1 MRPIPALLCLSYFA
15 AVTPAQQA
23 IPLANPGFEADFA
36 HPNTW
41 SIVIPSGWTLYD
53 PSFIVDQN
61 PDSVGVLNPAGST
74 YFPAGAPEGSNVCLL
89 FFSGDIGMGA
99 AGVQQTLAHQVLANT
114 RYELQVQ
121 VGNIDSGTAAP
132 PLDIYGYFEL
142 RGFPGYA
149 VQLLAGGT
157 VVAQD
162 FNSLAATLGEGQFAP
177 TTVVYASPASGPAV
191 GQPLTVRL
199 LNLNQRWSPIFP
211 GIEVDFD
218 DVRLNYTSCPT
229 VQVVNPTQS
238 QCQGQ
243 PVELQVFAAGTG
255 PLTFVWRRDGVLIED
270 GGGVSGATTATL
282 ELDAAALSD
291 GGSYT
296 CTVTNACG
304 STTSQLEL
312 SICAGDYNCDGGIDG
327 TDIEAFFA
335 AWEQGTADIN
345 EDGGTDGA
353 DVEVF
358 FERWEQGC

>member
-1 MRPIPALLCLSYFA
+1 VCVA
-15 AVTPAQQA
+15 ASLAQQV
-23 IPLANPGFEADFA
+23 IPVANPGFEANFA
-36 HPNTW
+36 RPNTW
-41 SIVIPSGWTLYD
+41 SIVIPTGWSLYD
-53 PSFIVDQN
+53 PNFIVDQN
-61 PDSVGVLNPAGST
+61 PDSVGVLNPTGST

-89 FFSGDIGMGA
+89 FFSGDIGAGP
-99 AGVQQTLAHQVLANT
+99 AGVQQTVAHQVLANT
-114 RYELQVQ
+114 RYELRVQ

-162 FNSLAATLGEGQFAP
+162 FDTLAATLGEGQFAP
-177 TTVVYASPASGPAV
+177 TTVVYTSPASGPAV

-199 LNLNQRWSPIFP
+199 LNLNQRWSPTFP

-229 VQVVNPTQS
+229 AIAVNPSQT

-243 PVELQVFAAGTG
+243 PVELQVLADGTG
-255 PLTFVWRRDGVLIED
+255 PLTFAWRRDGVLIED
-270 GGGVSGATTATL
+270 GGAVSGATTATL
-282 ELDAAALSD
+282 HLDAAMLGDA
-291 GGSYT
+291 GSYT
-296 CTVTNACG
+296 CTITNACG
-304 STTSQLEL
+304 SIDSQPIQL

-327 TDIEAFFA
+327 SDIEAFFV

-353 DVEVF
+353 DVEMF
-358 FERWEQGC
+358 FVRWEQGC